1 MRRLTGSCLAFLLA
15 AAPAVAQPHPDAH
28 KPVHHP
34 GPHPVHHPPRR
45 VTHPH
50 HPPQHHPVVHAPP
63 HPKPPKPAVP
73 VVVPKPAPPPDA
85 NKGSITGLPLPR
97 FASLR
102 SDDVNLRAGPG
113 TRYPIEWVYKRR
125 DLPVEI
131 EREFEVWRLVRD
143 PDGTRGWV
151 HQATLWG
158 RRTLIVTGA
167 EHSLRDG
174 PHATAQIV
182 AKLEPGV
189 LGRLRSCGAMAGWC
203 KVQVRHY
210 SGWLRRGDFWGT
222 LPGEAVHD

>member
-1 MRRLTGSCLAFLLA
+1 MRCLTGSCLALLLA
-15 AAPAVAQPHPDAH
+15 AAPAFAQPRPEAH
-28 KPVHHP
+28 KPMHHP
-34 GPHPVHHPPRR
+34 AHHPAHHPVHPHHKPP
-45 VTHPH
+45 PH
-50 HPPQHHPVVHAPP
+50 HPVIHAPP
-63 HPKPPKPAVP
+63 HPPAKPPVP
-73 VVVPKPAPPPDA
+73 VVVPKPPPPPDP
-85 NKGSITGLPLPR
+85 NKGTVTGLPLPR

-125 DLPVEI
+125 DLPIEI

-151 HQATLWG
+151 HEATLWG

-167 EHSLRDG
+167 GHSLHDG
-174 PHATAQIV
+174 PHGTAKIV

-189 LGRLRSCGAMAGWC
+189 LGRLRSCDAAAGWC
-203 KVQVRHY
+203 KVQIRRY
-210 SGWLRRGDFWGT
+210 TGWLRRSDFWGT